1 MKKLLV
7 ALSCAA
13 LMTTSAAAWAGPHG
27 GHHGH
32 GGGHHHHATVNVVHH
47 GGHHHG
53 SNLFW
58 GALAGIAVGTVIDGV
73 IQSYHPQRVTYV
85 TPSTPAQN
93 CVTVTNQNTGITT
106 TQCTTM

>member
-1 MKKLLV
+1 MKKILTAV
-7 ALSCAA
+7 CCAA
-13 LMTTSAAAWAGPHG
+13 LLTTSAAAWAGPHG

-32 GGGHHHHATVNVVHH
+32 GGGHHRATVNVVHH

-58 GALAGIAVGTVIDGV
+58 GALAGVAVGTMIDGV
-73 IQSYHPQRVTYV
+73 IQSYRPQRVTYV